1 MFRKKER
8 KKITLECGAGFA
20 KAVIM
25 SFNELVLSE
34 VRSNPIEVDRI
45 FTLWVNQFHTELTPL
60 TVGHSYDI
68 VKRPSIA
75 ERKKNQKNGGCTKI
89 SWLLP
94 LPVFEQR
101 PAAVFGFTIE
111 TRRFKGESLHF

>member
-8 KKITLECGAGFA
+8 KKITLECGTGFA

-25 SFNELVLSE
+25 SFNELVVSE

-68 VKRPSIA
+68 IKRPRI
-75 ERKKNQKNGGCTKI
+75 G
-89 SWLLP
+89 
-94 LPVFEQR
+94 V
-101 PAAVFGFTIE
+101 
-111 TRRFKGESLHF
+111 

>member
-68 VKRPSIA
+68 VKTPRIA
-75 ERKKNQKNGGCTKI
+75 
-89 SWLLP
+89 
-94 LPVFEQR
+94 VFEQR